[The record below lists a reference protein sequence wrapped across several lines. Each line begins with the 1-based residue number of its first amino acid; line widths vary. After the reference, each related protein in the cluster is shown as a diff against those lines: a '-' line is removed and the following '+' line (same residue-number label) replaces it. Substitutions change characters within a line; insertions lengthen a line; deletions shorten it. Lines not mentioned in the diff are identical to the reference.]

1 VWQKIPLHIHYAA
14 TLPHKIWNSEYTVYA
29 TNCSCIWIAYAA
41 IPWSYSESLADE
53 DRPVPPWR
61 SGALLQFFH
70 VLDLVLVNV
79 VLTNPPHHIA
89 TDVIQTWTAGWLQT
103 VRNEVL
109 ASFASTDRRTPLLD
123 VPKPSHALKLSSQT
137 VCVKFHK
144 VV

>member
-1 VWQKIPLHIHYAA
+1 MWQKIPLHIHYAA

-41 IPWSYSESLADE
+41 IPWSYSESLADK
-53 DRPVPPWR
+53 DRPVPHWR

-79 VLTNPPHHIA
+79 VLRLDESSTPHSDRCDSDLNCWMA
-89 TDVIQTWTAGWLQT
+89 TDSAEWSFGVICFN
-103 VRNEVL
+103 R
-109 ASFASTDRRTPLLD
+109 STDSPARCA
-123 VPKPSHALKLSSQT
+123 KAQS
-137 VCVKFHK
+137 CFEVKFSDCLRQ